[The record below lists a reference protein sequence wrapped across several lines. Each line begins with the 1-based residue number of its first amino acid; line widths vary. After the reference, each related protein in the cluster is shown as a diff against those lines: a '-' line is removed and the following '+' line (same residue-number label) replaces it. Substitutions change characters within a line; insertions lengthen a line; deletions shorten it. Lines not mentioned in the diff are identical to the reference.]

1 MCSGRV
7 DLAFVLRA
15 FLKGADGL
23 YIGACHLNE
32 CNYVTHGNYHAL
44 SMVNICKKIMK
55 YIGLEPERLR
65 LKFMSG
71 SEANV
76 FVESTNEFVKHIKE
90 LGPLGKKEG
99 IDKKALKLKLE
110 TVATI
115 IPYIRLV
122 ERERL
127 RAPFDT
133 EEKYNEFFG
142 SDEVNKVFSETI
154 EDKLSIGQIIL
165 LLRDG
170 PLSTG
175 EISEALGLSP
185 SEVSRHLINSSR
197 HRLVKY
203 DVDLKR
209 YSIV

>member
-15 FLKGADGL
+15 FLKGADGVF
-23 YIGACHLNE
+23 IGACHLNE
-32 CNYVTHGNYHAL
+32 CNYVTHGNYHTL

-55 YIGLEPERLR
+55 HIGLDPERLR
-65 LKFMSG
+65 LNFMSG

-76 FVESTNEFVKHIKE
+76 FVESVNEFVKDIKE

-99 IDKKALKLKLE
+99 IDKKRLKLKLD
-110 TVATI
+110 TVTTI

-127 RAPFDT
+127 RMPLES
-133 EEKYNEFFG
+133 EENCNKFFN
-142 SDEVNKVFSETI
+142 SDEVNRVFSETI
-154 EDKLSIGQIIL
+154 EEQLTIGQIIL

-175 EISEALGLSP
+175 EISEVLGLSQ
-185 SEVSRHLINSSR
+185 SEVSRHLNSSSR
-197 HRLVKY
+197 HRLVRY
-203 DVDLKR
+203 DVNLKC
-209 YSIV
+209 YALA